1 MNVLRRRD
9 FWDMRAV
16 LVILFFALVTA
27 AAHARVDGWPPRPS
41 ARVLNAPVRLRPLPR
56 AAARVC
62 KRQQRAVRFVVLCPL
77 RLPRATYAYNGP
89 PPPLR
94 ALPVVFVLGG
104 ETGRLYGMEFAYSAP
119 VEGGSDWRQ
128 HVWLNR
134 PCCFLHFTVW
144 RAMGAIP
151 RGVTR
156 AYIGGKHGLLKLAS
170 GYRIDETAGIYW
182 SNHDWFF
189 WRQGGVRYAA
199 SLHFF
204 GRRRTLALLN
214 RLVRELRPAAAIP

>member
-1 MNVLRRRD
+1 
-9 FWDMRAV
+9 MRAV
-16 LVILFFALVTA
+16 LVIGFFALVTA
-27 AAHARVDGWPPRPS
+27 AAQAGVDGWPPRPS
-41 ARVLNAPVRLRPLPR
+41 ARVLNAPVRLRPVTP

-62 KRQQRAVRFVVLCPL
+62 KRQQRAVRFVVLCPF
-77 RLPRATYAYNGP
+77 RLPQATYGYNGP

-94 ALPVVFVLGG
+94 AHPVAFALGG
-104 ETGRLYGMEFAYSAP
+104 GKPGRLYGVEFVYSAP
-119 VEGGSDWRQ
+119 VEGGSGWRQ

-144 RAMGAIP
+144 RTMGAIP
-151 RGVTR
+151 QGATR
-156 AYIGGKHGLLKLAS
+156 VYIGGKHGLLKPAS
-170 GYRIDETAGIYW
+170 GYRFDETAGIYW

-204 GRRRTLALLN
+204 GKQRTLALLN
-214 RLVRELRPAAAIP
+214 RLVRELRPTAGLP